1 MELVSSSFGNISA
14 YKTFYRNK
22 NKSIDYGVSFSRD
35 HLAYST
41 SDDVFNDEQI
51 TSIRGREDYLGNWIG
66 YSQKHFVVAVFD
78 EKAQQ
83 KISLY
88 PSDENGVYRFGF
100 TEEAEP
106 TRGGF
111 RSETSVFLG
120 PKQKTILESVAP
132 HFKYNLD
139 LGFVYGIGEFLIV
152 VLNFFYGLVGN
163 WGFAIVLLTLLF
175 KLCLLYT
182 SPSPRD

>member
-1 MELVSSSFGNISA
+1 MV
-14 YKTFYRNK
+14 
-22 NKSIDYGVSFSRD
+22 SRD

-106 TRGGF
+106 TMVG
-111 RSETSVFLG
+111 SASSVK
-120 PKQKTILESVAP
+120 PK
-132 HFKYNLD
+132 
-139 LGFVYGIGEFLIV
+139 
-152 VLNFFYGLVGN
+152 
-163 WGFAIVLLTLLF
+163 
-175 KLCLLYT
+175 
-182 SPSPRD
+182 R